1 MQFQQF
7 VQRLLQQANRLE
19 IRVVPFVATPEMA
32 RVLRIR
38 GKGENRKSSS
48 GALPK
53 IIRPTAANPASG
65 TALAFNL
72 VPLEASTSLLRSG
85 VAVVCF
91 KATSGFCRA
100 CLFGLNR
107 QPASPSRT
115 SRVTTRG
122 MKRFALFCLFLPCKT
137 ASQRLRLKRSIA
149 MLTFSCDGQDRFF
162 ERRMTCENLRNRV
175 NKVGLPARRED
186 SGVIAM
192 YNDAD
197 SPKSVLDGQDAG
209 GQASG
214 LSISATPPRFGRL
227 AMCVAA
233 ASALVIGV
241 MGTVAYSVWF
251 NHDQQ
256 AYAEAMAGARR
267 ALGNG
272 ASANAA
278 VMAKTTSMTAAAA
291 AAVPAT
297 LPQPLHATVTSGA
310 TVAASPAVVDQE
322 AGGQFASWS
331 GQVKAPA
338 AQPTVVANA
347 ANVAS
352 GTSASTPPPPASTRR
367 PANANAAPT
376 QQLAAARPGKDGRAS
391 PQERR
396 AAPESA
402 RHKNNLFARMGLF
415 FRRVS
420 YRQHGNTNRQDIY
433 SHP

>member
-1 MQFQQF
+1 
-7 VQRLLQQANRLE
+7 
-19 IRVVPFVATPEMA
+19 
-32 RVLRIR
+32 
-38 GKGENRKSSS
+38 
-48 GALPK
+48 
-53 IIRPTAANPASG
+53 
-65 TALAFNL
+65 
-72 VPLEASTSLLRSG
+72 
-85 VAVVCF
+85 
-91 KATSGFCRA
+91 
-100 CLFGLNR
+100 
-107 QPASPSRT
+107 
-115 SRVTTRG
+115 
-122 MKRFALFCLFLPCKT
+122 
-137 ASQRLRLKRSIA
+137 
-149 MLTFSCDGQDRFF
+149 
-162 ERRMTCENLRNRV
+162 
-175 NKVGLPARRED
+175 
-186 SGVIAM
+186 M

-278 VMAKTTSMTAAAA
+278 VMAKTASITAAPA

-297 LPQPLHATVTSGA
+297 PPQPLHATATSGA
-310 TVAASPAVVDQE
+310 TMAASPALADQE

-331 GQVKAPA
+331 GQVKARP
-338 AQPTVVANA
+338 AQPAVVANA
-347 ANVAS
+347 AS
-352 GTSASTPPPPASTRR
+352 GTSASAAPPPTSARR
-367 PANANAAPT
+367 PVNANAAPT
-376 QQLAAARPGKDGRAS
+376 QQVAASRPAKDARAM

-396 AAPESA
+396 AAPENA
-402 RHKNNLFARMGLF
+402 RHKNSLFARMGLF

>member
-1 MQFQQF
+1 
-7 VQRLLQQANRLE
+7 
-19 IRVVPFVATPEMA
+19 
-32 RVLRIR
+32 
-38 GKGENRKSSS
+38 
-48 GALPK
+48 
-53 IIRPTAANPASG
+53 
-65 TALAFNL
+65 
-72 VPLEASTSLLRSG
+72 
-85 VAVVCF
+85 
-91 KATSGFCRA
+91 
-100 CLFGLNR
+100 
-107 QPASPSRT
+107 
-115 SRVTTRG
+115 
-122 MKRFALFCLFLPCKT
+122 
-137 ASQRLRLKRSIA
+137 
-149 MLTFSCDGQDRFF
+149 
-162 ERRMTCENLRNRV
+162 
-175 NKVGLPARRED
+175 
-186 SGVIAM
+186 M

-209 GQASG
+209 GHASG
-214 LSISATPPRFGRL
+214 LSNSATPLRFGRL

-278 VMAKTTSMTAAAA
+278 VMAKTASITVAPA

-297 LPQPLHATVTSGA
+297 PPQPLHASATSGA
-310 TVAASPAVVDQE
+310 TVAGSPALADQE
-322 AGGQFASWS
+322 GGGKFASWS
-331 GQVKAPA
+331 GQVKARA
-338 AQPTVVANA
+338 AQPAVVANA
-347 ANVAS
+347 AS
-352 GTSASTPPPPASTRR
+352 GTSASAAPPPTTSARR

-376 QQLAAARPGKDGRAS
+376 QQVAASRPAKDGRAT

-396 AAPESA
+396 AAPENA
-402 RHKNNLFARMGLF
+402 RHKNSLFARMGLF